1 MEADRW
7 FDKSLEAMDKMAQ
20 VNVDFI
26 GLSMTKSEWASWA
39 QAITAIAGITVAVI
53 TFLLSIRQRNKERFE
68 DERNSKDKDR
78 RIAETILVQ
87 FVTTMK
93 SIYQWLS
100 SGSGQTLQDV
110 QFRRVILEMQL
121 ELLRELPLHVL
132 EEEEIAKIY
141 LIKSKASE
149 ILSAMLIV
157 EKNSYRNSYGI
168 FIVNDGDFLNY
179 LSKLALPENGAE
191 AEGLRKI
198 KELEKI
204 WGSCS

>member
-39 QAITAIAGITVAVI
+39 QAVTAIAGITVAVI

-168 FIVNDGDFLNY
+168 FIVNDGDF
-179 LSKLALPENGAE
+179 
-191 AEGLRKI
+191 
-198 KELEKI
+198 
-204 WGSCS
+204 